1 MSGHWIESKEMRAC
15 LPGCSMDPGQG
26 TLQGRQL
33 FPSLLACVRGGLR
46 CRRLNPRLFR
56 LPEQAASGGGWNFS
70 WIQVSSMHRSVGAL
84 SLWASLLMGTPFSFL
99 LQFQL
104 LLDVALY
111 SEHFF
116 SSLSSSHFFFL
127 FPAAYGSICL
137 HFRHFRQLAPLPLLL
152 KTSFK
157 FSLSIWM
164 LGVRAVG
171 DSWSDLSK
179 MKHATASQILAFR
192 L

>member
-15 LPGCSMDPGQG
+15 LPGCGMDSGQG

-56 LPEQAASGGGWNFS
+56 LPERAASGGGWNFS

-84 SLWASLLMGTPFSFL
+84 SLWASLLMGTSFSFL

-111 SEHFF
+111 SERFF
-116 SSLSSSHFFFL
+116 SSLSSSHFFFP
-127 FPAAYGSICL
+127 FPCSIWFNL
-137 HFRHFRQLAPLPLLL
+137 LALP
-152 KTSFK
+152 SFQTIGTPSLAFK
-157 FSLSIWM
+157 NVLQFSLSIWM
-164 LGVRAVG
+164 LGVRAAG